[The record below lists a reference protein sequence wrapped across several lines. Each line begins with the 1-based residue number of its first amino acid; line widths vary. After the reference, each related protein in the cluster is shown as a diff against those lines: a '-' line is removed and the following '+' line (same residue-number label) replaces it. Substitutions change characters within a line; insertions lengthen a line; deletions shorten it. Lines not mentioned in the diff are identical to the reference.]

1 MMASEHQH
9 HFAIGILE
17 RFVTFKAFPV
27 SVRQS
32 VPASVLS
39 VFSACLF
46 CLVAVQAH
54 AFSLDDVTARAK
66 ALVDKPYVAP
76 VSNLPAVFSKMQF
89 ADYQKIQPRREK
101 FKWRHQDTPFKLAFY
116 HQGMHFNTPVKIN
129 EIVGND
135 VAEIPYDPSQFDFGD
150 LSIDSKATS
159 TLGYAGFRVL
169 YPINRADK
177 EDEIMSVL
185 GASYF
190 RVIGKG
196 QAYGLSARGLALDT
210 ALPSGEEFPRFTE
223 FWIKRPAPQDKQLT
237 IYALM
242 ESPRATG
249 AYEFILRPGTD
260 AVLDVKSRV
269 FLRGKV
275 NKVGIAP
282 LTSMFL
288 FGPNQLVNR
297 RNYRPAIHDS
307 NGLAIHGGDGEWLWR
322 PLNNPQNLAVST
334 FRAENPKGFGLL
346 QRGREFS
353 RFEDF
358 KDRYDIRPSAWIEP
372 QGNWGKG
379 QVELVEIPTA
389 DETNDNIVAFWT
401 PDEKPR
407 KGVPM
412 QFDYRMHWTLDEPA
426 LLKNE
431 VAWVDQTFHT
441 DGELTQANLIRHFDG
456 TTALLVD
463 FTGPVLKNLPSDAAL
478 TSQISVGNNAQLIDS
493 SLQRNPITQGWR
505 LTLRVKVK
513 DPAQAVELRAAL
525 ASGSKILSETWSYQL
540 PPLSN
545 TQRSF

>member
-1 MMASEHQH
+1 M
-9 HFAIGILE
+9 
-17 RFVTFKAFPV
+17 TFKAFPV

-32 VPASVLS
+32 IPVSVYA

-46 CLVAVQAH
+46 CLVAAQAQ

-150 LSIDSKATS
+150 LTIDSKATS

-275 NKVGIAP
+275 NKLGIAP

-288 FGPNQLVNR
+288 FGPNQLANR

-307 NGLAIHGGDGEWLWR
+307 NGLAIHGGGGEWLWR

-412 QFDYRMHWTLDEPA
+412 HFDYRMHWTLDEPA

-463 FTGPVLKNLPSDAAL
+463 FTGPVLKNLPPDAAL
-478 TSQISVGNNAQLIDS
+478 TSQVSVSNNAQLIDS

-525 ASGSKILSETWSYQL
+525 ASGSKVLSETWSYQL